1 MNILGIRIRHATS
14 GQEEH
19 KDQHI
24 DIPGCDEKER
34 DAILNLLY
42 RVVPEKG
49 VMLKPNYRKLVFSIF
64 LSIVLPLSVFF
75 IIAAQAGPLLY
86 DYAFL
91 AWVYAALVMLVL
103 VFGFRNYRLFIGE
116 RFVIKQSGAW
126 DVSNEIV
133 EPAKIQAIT
142 TSQLF
147 WHKSADIG
155 YLTLHTAG
163 GNISFS
169 LGDFTKIKGYMNLW
183 LYEME
188 SSDVNW
194 M

>member
-1 MNILGIRIRHATS
+1 
-14 GQEEH
+14 
-19 KDQHI
+19 
-24 DIPGCDEKER
+24 
-34 DAILNLLY
+34 
-42 RVVPEKG
+42 
-49 VMLKPNYRKLVFSIF
+49 
-64 LSIVLPLSVFF
+64 
-75 IIAAQAGPLLY
+75 
-86 DYAFL
+86 
-91 AWVYAALVMLVL
+91 MLVL